1 MTKASRPTRIEG
13 YKMFFD
19 SATEVG
25 PQKGQTITI
34 NGNSKCTIKQAR
46 LVSNKGHFFYRIVAQ
61 DETGTHFSTSMPT
74 EVLQYTGW
82 GWNDS
87 PIPYDLEIT
96 RDEFDWH
103 IVDGQTQRELDV
115 RAPTKS
121 AAVAKATNANRGF
134 GETVLVHPVFTMSIK
149 PSGSRWMASM
159 RRLLKDRGAKNPLS
173 DTFTHP
179 SATTCATGPFERLSR
194 RDVIQFGQELNELF
208 EKYMPGGVKWPAL
221 GEGMMMCTTCCKPVV
236 REGLMPDRCEC

>member
-1 MTKASRPTRIEG
+1 MTKASRPTRTEG

-19 SATEVG
+19 SATEEG
-25 PQKGQTITI
+25 PQVGQTITI
-34 NGNSKCTIKQAR
+34 NGNSQCIIKQAR

-87 PIPYDLEIT
+87 PIPYDLEMS
-96 RDEFDWH
+96 RDDFDWH
-103 IVDGQTQRELDV
+103 VVDGQTQRELDV
-115 RAPTKS
+115 RAPTRA
-121 AAVAKATNANRGF
+121 AAVVKASNANRGF

-149 PSGSRWMASM
+149 PSGTRWMASM
-159 RRLLKDRGAKNPLS
+159 PDCSRVKEKNPLS

-179 SATTCATGPFERLSR
+179 SANTCATAPFERLSR

-208 EKYMPGGVKWPAL
+208 EKYMPGGIKWPAL
-221 GEGMMMCTTCCKPVV
+221 GEGMMMCTSFCKPVV
-236 REGLMPDRCEC
+236 REGLMHDSCEC